1 MNPLTDQIL
10 QALPQPPPQQKGEWD
25 DFLPPVEGKMGGGFT
40 AHRAH
45 GQHNGGDIHA
55 PAGTPII
62 APRDMV
68 YLYGG
73 KGGTNLRNND
83 YWAHFKDPE
92 TGKEYRFAHMS
103 GVPKLNPGDI
113 VKQGEQWSTV
123 GNVVDNPHVHMSV
136 YNPKQGRSEDWPSAL
151 GLTPGQTQTAGASN
165 PRLERQV
172 ASTASTIPNQESQ
185 PQGESIAFDKG
196 GKSYM
201 DSSMLAKGG
210 FGASVPGLDLGDLS
224 TGIEA
229 GKNTQTSFLGQV
241 LGALGGGG
249 GKGSEDPGGLG
260 GMLGGAVGGPVGAV
274 AGAGLGQLGGDIVKM
289 LMLNKADKMGRQ
301 HAGWLQQ
308 VAANPPRPGWARSM
322 SGPGMNS

>member
-1 MNPLTDQIL
+1 MNPLNTQIL
-10 QALPQPPPQQKGEWD
+10 DALPPPPPQQKGEWD

-45 GQHNGGDIHA
+45 GQHNGGDMHA
-55 PAGTPII
+55 PPGTPIV

-83 YWAHFKDPE
+83 YWAHFQDPE

-103 GVPKLNPGDI
+103 GVPKLKPGDV

-123 GNVVDNPHVHMSV
+123 GNVIDNPHVHMSV
-136 YNPKQGRSEDWPSAL
+136 YNPKVGRSEDWPSAL
-151 GLTPGQTQTAGASN
+151 GLTQGQIAIASN
-165 PRLERQV
+165 PQLTKRV
-172 ASTASTIPNQESQ
+172 NSVASTIPQQSEL
-185 PQGESIAFDKG
+185 QGESIPFDKG

-201 DSSMLAKGG
+201 DPSMLAKGG
-210 FGASVPGLDLGDLS
+210 FGATIPGLDVGDLS
-224 TGIEA
+224 TGIDA
-229 GKNTQTSFLGQV
+229 GKNTQTGFLGQV

-249 GKGSEDPGGLG
+249 SGGGGGGGGGDSLQAIGGALGGPIGSGVVGLG
-260 GMLGGAVGGPVGAV
+260 E
-274 AGAGLGQLGGDIVKM
+274 DILKG
-289 LMLNKADKMGRQ
+289 LMLLKADKMARQ
-301 HAGWLQQ
+301 HAGWLQSI
-308 VAANPPRPGWARSM
+308 AANPPRPGWARSM